1 MNELFINKKV
11 WKEFNEEELQD
22 YINKVYNHYRK
33 SGFPYF
39 ELTES
44 KILQIFEK
52 MKLLD
57 TSTLELEDNCIKQI
71 MIGLNVVNYYMPHIF
86 ETRSGKF
93 KTPLE
98 CFTDD
103 EMLLKAIRKRI
114 QMGDNMSDA
123 GMRKALSWTH
133 GTHRVSNFR
142 PSVAKFIY
150 DKYAGEGTIL
160 DFSSG
165 FGGRLFGALSSNVVK
180 KYIGT
185 DPNTKTYNRLLK
197 MEKDLSLYHDKYV
210 KIHNKPIEDLNFGME
225 FDLSFS
231 SPPYFDTEQYSHE
244 DTQSFIRY
252 KTKEEWRDGFL
263 RKLIENNYDW
273 VKKGGYFIIN
283 IANVKSYKDL
293 EDDTLKIAKA
303 VGFKLQT
310 THKMLLSSLMS
321 GGYKFEPIFVFKK

>member
-11 WKEFNEEELQD
+11 WKEFSEEELED
-22 YINKVYNHYRK
+22 YINKVFNYYKER
-33 SGFPYF
+33 GFPYF
-39 ELTES
+39 ELSEEA
-44 KILQIFEK
+44 ILKVFEK
-52 MKLLD
+52 MKILD
-57 TSTLELEDNCIKQI
+57 TSTLDLEDDCIKQI

-98 CFTDD
+98 CFNDD
-103 EMLLKAIRKRI
+103 EMLLKAINKRI
-114 QMGDNMSDA
+114 SFGDNISDSA
-123 GMRKALSWTH
+123 MRKALSWTH

-150 DKYAGEGTIL
+150 DKYAGEGTVL
-160 DFSSG
+160 DFSCG
-165 FGGRLFGALSSNVVK
+165 FGGRLFGALSSDKIK

-185 DPNTKTYNRLLK
+185 DPNTKTHKYLLK
-197 MEKDLSLYHDKYV
+197 MEKDLSPYHDKYV
-210 KIHNKPIEDLNFGME
+210 EIHDKPIEDLDFE
-225 FDLSFS
+225 VKFDLSFS

-252 KTKEEWRDGFL
+252 KSKEEWRDGFL
-263 RKLIENNYDW
+263 RQLIEKNYDW

-283 IANVKSYKDL
+283 IANVKNYKDL
-293 EDDTLKIAKA
+293 ETDTVEIAKS
-303 VGFKLQT
+303 VGFNLER